1 MIKIEID
8 ITDDDHEWVER
19 IGKTAYEICNDPARD
34 CIKLNEQH
42 TGFIVEINDAA
53 VLGCIGW
60 AIEQHLDSIPSNL
73 KPNFQK
79 ILDVVKARKENLSVR
94 AHITKEPRLEP
105 SYYHMF
111 LCYITPTL
119 SAAISS

>member
-1 MIKIEID
+1 MTQPSISKSENKVKIEID

-60 AIEQHLDSIPSNL
+60 AIEQHLIRS
-73 KPNFQK
+73 
-79 ILDVVKARKENLSVR
+79 R
-94 AHITKEPRLEP
+94 
-105 SYYHMF
+105 
-111 LCYITPTL
+111 PT
-119 SAAISS
+119 